1 MVLRPKWLPAAR
13 RTAISAFDGNRLHPF
28 SISFLVTGAKGLAVR
43 GMTRRAMLAA
53 LPACLAGQA
62 TRPKAKPLP
71 TVGEFLRFVDPT
83 TETLVV
89 RLTSLKS
96 ANFLP
101 APTNRFVSVKERYL
115 LFSSDRN
122 GPLAPFQVDL
132 RTGIVHQLA
141 SAVNLS
147 PDSLCLDP
155 KERWVYFLDG
165 GRLKRVEVGKK
176 ELKRQAEAVADDV
189 GSFSIAQGGAIF
201 LIRSSG
207 HLQRVENGETIN
219 LADAASPNGQTCL
232 AQPHGGGCLFVR
244 MASSRRELWY
254 ASGNPSGAKPVLLAK
269 GGVSSPCWSPDGQ
282 SLLFLRDTVT
292 PTATLAEIHQVG
304 LDGTGERC
312 VAPTSQFASFSAN
325 FDGSVFVGASRSKAQ
340 PNVVLLLRSAKRELT
355 LCQHHSSHPGTVSP
369 AFSPDARRV
378 YFQSDEE
385 GKAAI
390 YSVNVELLV
399 EPPGEDSEG

>member
-1 MVLRPKWLPAAR
+1 M
-13 RTAISAFDGNRLHPF
+13 
-28 SISFLVTGAKGLAVR
+28 R
-43 GMTRRAMLAA
+43 GMTRRAVLAA

-115 LFSSDRN
+115 VFSSDRN
-122 GPLAPFQVDL
+122 GALAPFQVDL
-132 RTGIVHQLA
+132 RAGTVHQL
-141 SAVNLS
+141 SNAVNFV

-165 GRLKRVEVGKK
+165 GRLKRAEVGKK
-176 ELKRQAEAVADDV
+176 ELKKQAETVADEV

-201 LIRSSG
+201 LIRG
-207 HLQRVENGETIN
+207 GQLQRLENGETTTFG
-219 LADAASPNGQTCL
+219 DSASPIGQMCL
-232 AQPHGGGCLFVR
+232 AQPRGSGCLFVR
-244 MASSRRELWY
+244 GSSTREFWY
-254 ASGNPSGAKPVLLAK
+254 AAGNASGVKPVLLAK

-282 SLLFLRDTVT
+282 SLLFLRDIVT
-292 PTATLAEIHQVG
+292 PSATLAEIHQVG

-312 VAPTSQFASFSAN
+312 IAPTSQFASFSTN

-355 LCQHHSSHPGTVSP
+355 LCQHHSSHPAAVSP

-385 GKAAI
+385 GKPAI

-399 EPPGEDSEG
+399 EPPGENVEG